1 MSDEDDD
8 KEKEKDIEKRISAVT
23 SILFAT
29 TILSFFVLII
39 LLLLRLTIYN
49 FTKGSD
55 NTIIKTGHSV
65 YYIILVSMSIVF
77 LISLCIFIVS
87 VYIFPD
93 KNVENSIGVIID
105 NYEDI
110 TIITIMQFLLLI
122 VYKLMEYNNKVHETF
137 VLFMSLFTI
146 GIIRL
151 LLLLSKSD
159 WSFKNIDNKIK
170 EEIRYSNEL
179 KTYKCVNGEPTF
191 SKNPVKCVND
201 KPIYDLDILDDD
213 DSLTINFIS
222 PLDKIFTSNKINTF
236 FWVKLYYII
245 LVLVTVIGLIIS
257 TIEFFKTY
265 FTTNCEVSDAN
276 EKNLGML
283 NMLNKFFA
291 FISNKK
297 ETTVTDENTP

>member
-1 MSDEDDD
+1 MSNDDD
-8 KEKEKDIEKRISAVT
+8 DKEKDIEKRISVVT
-23 SILFAT
+23 SILFAI

-39 LLLLRLTIYN
+39 LLLLRLTIYD

-65 YYIILVSMSIVF
+65 YYIILVFMSIVF
-77 LISLCIFIVS
+77 IISLCIFILS
-87 VYIFPD
+87 VYISPD
-93 KNVENSIGVIID
+93 KNVEKSIGVIID

-110 TIITIMQFLLLI
+110 TIITIMQFVLLI

-151 LLLLSKSD
+151 FLLLSKSD

-201 KPIYDLDILDDD
+201 KPIYDLDISDDDD

-257 TIEFFKTY
+257 IKKFVKTY
-265 FTTNCEVSDAN
+265 FGRTDCNVKQLIQPEQSQVGFMSRMIEYLTKAN
-276 EKNLGML
+276 TQKVL
-283 NMLNKFFA
+283 
-291 FISNKK
+291 
-297 ETTVTDENTP
+297 

>member
-1 MSDEDDD
+1 MSNDDD
-8 KEKEKDIEKRISAVT
+8 DKEKDIEKRISAVT

-39 LLLLRLTIYN
+39 LLFLRLTIYN

-65 YYIILVSMSIVF
+65 YFYILVFMSIAF
-77 LISLCIFIVS
+77 LFSLVSFIISS
-87 VYIFPD
+87 VYIYPD
-93 KNVENSIGVIID
+93 KYVKQSIGTIID

-110 TIITIMQFLLLI
+110 TTITIMQFVLLI
-122 VYKLMEYNNKVHETF
+122 VYKIMEHNNKVHEKF
-137 VLFMSLFTI
+137 VLFMALFTI

-159 WSFKNIDNKIK
+159 WSFKNIDNRIK
-170 EEIRYSNEL
+170 EEIRYSNGL
-179 KTYKCVNGEPTF
+179 KIYKCVDGEPTF
-191 SKNPVKCVND
+191 TKNPVKCAND

-213 DSLTINFIS
+213 NDDALTINFIS

-245 LVLVTVIGLIIS
+245 LVLVTVIGLFISIIQFV
-257 TIEFFKTY
+257 ITY
-265 FTTNCEVSDAN
+265 FGRMDCTVSDAT
-276 EKNLGML
+276 EKKFGL
-283 NMLNKFFA
+283 LNKILELFY
-291 FISNKK
+291 SGKK
-297 ETTVTDENTP
+297 EISTEEQQS